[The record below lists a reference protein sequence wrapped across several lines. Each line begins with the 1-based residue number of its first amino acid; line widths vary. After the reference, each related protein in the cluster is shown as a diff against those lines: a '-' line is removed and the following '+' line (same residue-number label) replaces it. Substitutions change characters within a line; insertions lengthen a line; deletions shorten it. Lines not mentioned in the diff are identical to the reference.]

1 MAKFLFLFGAF
12 FLIATS
18 AEAMCVYN
26 KSPVPVGWTAKG
38 MAVSVE
44 FNCTEPFCGTRWTID
59 AGDHKCYPNKGGT
72 VHAGVGGKYDGC
84 SANVHPH
91 GTVTVK
97 RTPRLSCESGN

>member
-26 KSPVPVGWTAKG
+26 KSPVSAGFTQQGK
-38 MAVSVE
+38 AVSVQ
-44 FNCTEPFCGTRWTID
+44 FNCTEPFCGTRWTIN

-72 VHAGVGGKYDGC
+72 VHASNGQHAECG
-84 SANVHPH
+84 ANVHPH
-91 GTVTVK
+91 GTVTIVGK
-97 RTPRLSCESGN
+97 SGGLSCVSGN